1 MYHIN
6 MRIEWNQDKNNLL
19 KESRGVSSEQVEE
32 EILKGDF
39 IGPENHPARENQM
52 RIIVKLN
59 GYPCVIP
66 LVIED
71 DGTWFLKTIYPS
83 RKMKER
89 I

>member
-19 KESRGVSSEQVEE
+19 KESRGVSFEQVEE

>member
-6 MRIEWNQDKNNLL
+6 MRSDWNQDKNNLL
-19 KESRGVSSEQVEE
+19 KESRGVSFEQVAE

>member
-6 MRIEWNQDKNNLL
+6 IRIEWNQDKNNLL
-19 KESRGVSSEQVEE
+19 KETRGVSFEQVEE

-39 IGPENHPARENQM
+39 IGPEKNPARENQM

-66 LVIED
+66 LIIED

>member
-19 KESRGVSSEQVEE
+19 KESRGVSFEQVAE

-52 RIIVKLN
+52 RRFKLSH
-59 GYPCVIP
+59 YC
-66 LVIED
+66 
-71 DGTWFLKTIYPS
+71 TKA
-83 RKMKER
+83 
-89 I
+89 

>member
-1 MYHIN
+1 MYYIN

-19 KESRGVSSEQVEE
+19 KETRGVSFEQVEE

-66 LVIED
+66 LIIED
-71 DGTWFLKTIYPS
+71 DGSWFLKTIYPS

>member
-19 KESRGVSSEQVEE
+19 KETRGVSFEQVEE

-39 IGPENHPARENQM
+39 IGPEKHPARENQM

>member
-1 MYHIN
+1 MYYIN
-6 MRIEWNQDKNNLL
+6 IRIEWNQDKNNLL
-19 KESRGVSSEQVEE
+19 KESRGVSFEQVEE

>member
-19 KESRGVSSEQVEE
+19 KESRRVSFEQVEE

>member
-1 MYHIN
+1 

-19 KESRGVSSEQVEE
+19 KESRGVSFEQVEE